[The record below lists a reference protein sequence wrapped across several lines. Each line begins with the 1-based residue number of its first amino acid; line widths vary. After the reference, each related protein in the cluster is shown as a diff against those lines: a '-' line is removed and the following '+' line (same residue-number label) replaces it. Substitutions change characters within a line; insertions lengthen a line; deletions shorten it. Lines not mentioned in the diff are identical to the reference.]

1 MATQKSGGTKK
12 STIKPVAKPVTKP
25 KAAAKPARPK
35 KAATLEYV
43 FGDITVSCTNE
54 HRVMFPD
61 DNITK
66 AEVIGH
72 YHRVADV
79 MLPEVRDRP
88 LSVER
93 FTGSIA
99 QGGFFMK
106 HYQKHY
112 PDWLDSVT
120 LGTKTRVTYPVI
132 HDAAGLV
139 YMANQGSIA
148 MHIGTSRQHTQ
159 DTPDLLVFDLDPPEG
174 NFEIVRKTAKL
185 FKELFESVGLRAFVK
200 TTGGKGLHV
209 VAPLDSTG
217 TYDEVRTVCSRMA
230 RIMCARHPDVV
241 TLEVSKKARAGR
253 LYLDLMRN
261 VLGATMVA
269 PYSLRGR
276 PGAPVSAPIK
286 WKELDAKGFAANAIK
301 LRDMPERLETVG
313 DPWAKLRET
322 EGSIEAVAAALDEL
336 DDELPADDDE

>member
-1 MATQKSGGTKK
+1 MVKKTAT
-12 STIKPVAKPVTKP
+12 
-25 KAAAKPARPK
+25 AAPKPAARSK

-43 FGDITVSCTNE
+43 FGDITVACTNE
-54 HRVMFPD
+54 DRVMFPAEG
-61 DNITK
+61 ITK

-79 MLPEVRDRP
+79 MLPEVKNRP

-93 FTGSIA
+93 FTKSIA
-99 QGGFFMK
+99 EGGFFMK

-112 PDWLDSVT
+112 PEWLDSVT
-120 LGTKTRVTYPVI
+120 LDTKTAVTYPVVQNT
-132 HDAAGLV
+132 AGLV
-139 YMANQGSIA
+139 YMANQGAIA
-148 MHIGTSRQHTQ
+148 MHVGTSRCDAQ

-174 NFEIVRKTAKL
+174 NFEIVRQTAKL
-185 FKELFESVGLRAFVK
+185 LRALFEELELPAFVK

-209 VAPLDSTG
+209 VAPLDG
-217 TYDEVRTVCSRMA
+217 TASFDEVRTVCHRMA
-230 RIMCARHPDVV
+230 KLLCARHPDLV

-276 PGAPVSAPIK
+276 PGAPVSAPIE
-286 WKELDAKGFAANAIK
+286 WSELDKKGFAANRIT
-301 LRDMPERLETVG
+301 LRDMKKRLEKVG
-313 DPWAKLRET
+313 DPWATLRER

-336 DDELPADDDE
+336 DD

>member
-1 MATQKSGGTKK
+1 MTLQSRRVVKKAVATPAP
-12 STIKPVAKPVTKP
+12 KPRA
-25 KAAAKPARPK
+25 K

-54 HRVMFPD
+54 DRVMFPAEG
-61 DNITK
+61 ITK

-79 MLPEVRDRP
+79 MLPEVRNRP

-93 FTGSIA
+93 FTKSIA
-99 QGGFFMK
+99 EGGFFMK

-112 PDWLDSVT
+112 PEWLDSVT
-120 LGTKTRVTYPVI
+120 LDTKTAVTYPVVQN
-132 HDAAGLV
+132 AAGLV
-139 YMANQGSIA
+139 YMANQGAIA
-148 MHIGTSRQHTQ
+148 MHVGTSRCDAQ

-174 NFEIVRKTAKL
+174 NFELVRQVAKIL
-185 FKELFESVGLRAFVK
+185 RELFEELGLGAFVK

-209 VAPLDSTG
+209 VAALDATG
-217 TYDEVRTVCSRMA
+217 TYDEVREVCH
-230 RIMCARHPDVV
+230 RIAKLLCARHPDLV

-276 PGAPVSAPIK
+276 PGAPVSAPIE
-286 WKELDAKGFAANAIK
+286 WAELDGKGFSANGIE
-301 LRDMPERLETVG
+301 LRDMKKRLAKVG
-313 DPWAKLRET
+313 DPWAKLRER
-322 EGSIEAVAAALDEL
+322 EVSIEAVAAALDEL
-336 DDELPADDDE
+336 DE